1 MKKKMIGSVKLLSCF
16 ITAGML
22 AVFSACGNN
31 DMTTSGSQ
39 VESSAETSVE
49 SSVPE
54 GTAEESSVEDNSSQE
69 AGDGIEDGTR
79 LSDMVSGQITAIEG
93 MTITLDL
100 AEMPEPAE
108 GNGSMDRTD
117 LAEPDKRMV
126 KPDGEGGTQQS
137 GEDLAE
143 AGKTEGAPD
152 GTPDNAVRLPEGEA
166 QAGEALAEAPQ
177 MDFKLTG
184 ETRTITVTENTVI
197 TLNGE
202 AAVLEDLSVGDRIM
216 AIMNED
222 VVESISA
229 QTMEQ

>member
-1 MKKKMIGSVKLLSCF
+1 MKKKMIGSVKLLSCL

-39 VESSAETSVE
+39 VESSVETSEE

-54 GTAEESSVEDNSSQE
+54 GTAEENSVGDNSSQE
-69 AGDGIEDGTR
+69 SGDGIEDRTR

-100 AEMPEPAE
+100 AEMPVPAE

-117 LAEPDKRMV
+117 MAEPDKRME
-126 KPDGEGGTQQS
+126 KPDGNDGEGGTQQP

-143 AGKTEGAPD
+143 AGKSEGAPD

-166 QAGEALAEAPQ
+166 PMDVPQ
-177 MDFKLTG
+177 MEFQLTG